1 MPIPKLWLL
10 LAGCTV
16 AIANSVTLNQTI
28 DSSFSS
34 GMLPTK
40 AVLSRNIVEE
50 ATLIN
55 RLSIETTTSSVAS
68 NFTNIAEIAPE
79 TVEGRTAVEP
89 DPSLQIV
96 FLILGTLF
104 ALASVVVAIVF
115 GCKQLS
121 ITKNQS
127 NAERNHV
134 DVDVELGDLDVVSD
148 QAHTTTDL
156 ATRNSP
162 SVNEDFIRTLG
173 TATVQ
178 LSNALESQ
186 LAAIWYF
193 VRHAGQRSPLDLA
206 PPSGRL
212 GEPPNAGHD
221 QHIHPD
227 TAHA

>member
-10 LAGCTV
+10 LAGCAV
-16 AIANSVTLNQTI
+16 AIANPVTLDQTNN
-28 DSSFSS
+28 SSFSP
-34 GMLPTK
+34 GMLTTR
-40 AVLSRNIVEE
+40 AVLSRTIVEE
-50 ATLIN
+50 AALIT
-55 RLSIETTTSSVAS
+55 RLSIKTATSSITS
-68 NFTNIAEIAPE
+68 NSTNNPEIAPE

-115 GCKQLS
+115 GYKQLS
-121 ITKNQS
+121 IAKNQS
-127 NAERNHV
+127 NAESNHV
-134 DVDVELGDLDVVSD
+134 DVNVELGELDIVSH
-148 QAHTTTDL
+148 QAHTATDL

-162 SVNEDFIRTLG
+162 SVNEDFIRTLETG
-173 TATVQ
+173 IVHI
-178 LSNALESQ
+178 SNALAFR
-186 LAAIWYF
+186 LAAVWSF

-212 GEPPNAGHD
+212 GEPPNAVHD

-227 TAHA
+227 TAHV